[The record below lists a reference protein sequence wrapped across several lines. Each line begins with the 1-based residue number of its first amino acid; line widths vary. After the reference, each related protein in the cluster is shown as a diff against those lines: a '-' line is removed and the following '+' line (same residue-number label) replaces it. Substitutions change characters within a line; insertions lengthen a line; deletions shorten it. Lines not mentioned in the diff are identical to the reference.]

1 MGIFYFCGKITYM
14 TNYKLFTKNK
24 NLYATMLA
32 DVAQAEK
39 FIYLETYIYGND
51 KIGEQFRDLLIKK
64 ARTGVNVKIII
75 DDFGSEVKESFFSEL
90 IKTGGQ
96 IKFFRKFIYSL
107 KLVSKNNSRNHRKLL
122 TIDNKITYLGSSN
135 IKEKHLDWHELNIRL
150 ENGIAEYFSSIFLD
164 NFKIANKKS
173 FMKKWHIFPVR
184 YGLFEIIRDVPSIKF
199 NKIRKRKIELIR
211 QAKKQV
217 LIETPYFLPDKKFRK
232 ALKIAVRKGVDVKII
247 IPKKSDVKII
257 DILRNRY
264 LGNLHKNGIKIY
276 FYNKKNL
283 HSKFLI
289 IDDVAFSLGS
299 ANINFRSLYVEFELN
314 LFGWDK
320 HIIQDLESIFE
331 NDLKSTEKFNY
342 KKYLSRSKI
351 QKLTE
356 KILAKV
362 RENL

>member
-1 MGIFYFCGKITYM
+1 ME
-14 TNYKLFTKNK
+14 NYKLFTKNK
-24 NLYATMLA
+24 DLYDAMLA
-32 DVAQAEK
+32 DIAQAEK

-51 KIGEQFRDLLIKK
+51 KTGKQFRDLLTKK
-64 ARTGVNVKIII
+64 AKAGIDVKVII

-90 IKTGGQ
+90 IKTGGR
-96 IKFFRKFIYSL
+96 IKFFRKFIYSF
-107 KLVSKNNSRNHRKLL
+107 KFISKNNSRNHRKLL

-135 IKEKHLDWHELNIRL
+135 IKEKHLNWHELNIRL
-150 ENGIAEYFSSIFLD
+150 EDKISEYFRSVFLD
-164 NFKIANKKS
+164 NFKIANRRS
-173 FMKKWHIFPVR
+173 FMKKRHLAPVR
-184 YGLFEIIRDVPSIKF
+184 CGLFEIIRDVPSIKF

-211 QAKKQV
+211 QAKKQI

-232 ALKIAVRKGVDVKII
+232 ALKTAVKKGINVKII

-299 ANINFRSLYVEFELN
+299 ANINFRSLYMEFELN

-320 HIIQDLESIFE
+320 QIIQNLENIFK

-342 KKYLSRSKI
+342 KKYLSRSRI